1 MVFYSP
7 GSYLLKPISI
17 LRLIKKFMLMA
28 YRSCRGRRSRIE
40 WLWFVCL
47 C

>member
-1 MVFYSP
+1 
-7 GSYLLKPISI
+7 
-17 LRLIKKFMLMA
+17 MLMA